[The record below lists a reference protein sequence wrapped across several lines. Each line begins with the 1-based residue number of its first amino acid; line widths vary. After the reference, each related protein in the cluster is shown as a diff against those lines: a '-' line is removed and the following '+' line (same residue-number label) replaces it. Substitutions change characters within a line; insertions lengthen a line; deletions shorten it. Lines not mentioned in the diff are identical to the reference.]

1 MTNDY
6 RIQKERVTVTLVTF
20 DGEELVGDL
29 FVQPSARNRYGREE
43 APDVMNAP
51 EPFFPLLTASGETYL
66 VAKDC
71 VREVAVSHPL
81 ELGEEWLAVPPAII
95 EVSLTGGQRRTG
107 KVLLESLSGRGRVI
121 DFLNRF
127 HDRFLTLHTPD
138 GATLVNRR
146 AIVRVRPVD

>member
-20 DGEELVGDL
+20 DGEHIVGDL

-51 EPFFPLLTASGETYL
+51 EPFFPLLTESGETYL
-66 VAKDC
+66 VAKDR
-71 VREVAVSHPL
+71 VREVAVGQAL
-81 ELGEEWLAVPPAII
+81 ERGEEWVAAPPAII
-95 EVSLTGGQRRTG
+95 EVSLVGGERRTG
-107 KVLLESLSGRGRVI
+107 TVYLEALTGRGRVI

-127 HDRFLTLHTPD
+127 DERFLTLHTPD
-138 GATLVNRR
+138 GATLANRQ
-146 AIVRVRPVD
+146 AIERIRPVD